1 MTVAASSP
9 PAVPSHGMV
18 GITMDV
24 SGTPI
29 VSGAGAYLIHGGM
42 DGTRHSLAHTAR
54 SSPAT
59 VCTKALWPAGSPAN
73 LSSTQHSG
81 R

>member
-1 MTVAASSP
+1 
-9 PAVPSHGMV
+9 MV

-42 DGTRHSLAHTAR
+42 DSTRHSLAHTAR

-59 VCTKALWPAGSPAN
+59 VCTEALQSRVALLA
-73 LSSTQHSG
+73 LASTRRG
-81 R
+81 GE